1 MSGRGLERYLWE
13 IDAEDMGER
22 VDKFLSRQLSDVSR
36 SQIQQWIKAGHVTV
50 NGASVKASYRLTA
63 EDEVELVVPPL
74 IRLQIA
80 PEPIPLDIVYEDGD
94 LLVVN
99 KPRGM
104 VVHPAPGHFSGTLVN
119 ALLHHCRDLSG
130 INGVLRPGIVHRID
144 KDTSGLLVV
153 AKHDQAHELLAR
165 QLAEH
170 TVQREYVALVHGN
183 MSVDRGTVDAPIG
196 RDPANRQRMAVVAK
210 GGKPAITHF
219 VVERRF
225 GTYTLLRLRLETG
238 RTHQIRVHM
247 KYIGHPLVGD
257 PKYGPRR
264 TLAINGQALHA
275 AVLGF
280 IHPRTEEQ
288 LVFEA
293 PLPADMQALLDALSS
308 GQRE

>member
-13 IDAEDMGER
+13 IDAEEMGER

-36 SQIQQWIKAGHVTV
+36 SQIQQWIKTGHVTV
-50 NGASVKASYRLTA
+50 NGASVKASYRLA
-63 EDEVELVVPPL
+63 VEDEVELVVPPL
-74 IRLQIA
+74 MRLQIA

-104 VVHPAPGHFSGTLVN
+104 VVHPAPGHFTGTLVN

-153 AKHDQAHELLAR
+153 AKHDRAHESLAR

-170 TVQREYVALVHGN
+170 AVRREYLALVHGN
-183 MSVDRGTVDAPIG
+183 IPVDRGTVDAPIG

-210 GGKPAITHF
+210 GGKTAVTHF
-219 VVERRF
+219 VVERRL
-225 GTYTLLRLRLETG
+225 GAYTLLRLRLETG

-264 TLAINGQALHA
+264 TLPINGQALHA

-280 IHPRTEEQ
+280 VHPRTGEH
-288 LVFEA
+288 LLFEA
-293 PLPADMQALLDALSS
+293 PLPADMQALLGALS
-308 GQRE
+308 REPRE

>member
-13 IDAEDMGER
+13 IDAEEMGER

-104 VVHPAPGHFSGTLVN
+104 VVHPAPGNFSGTLVN

-153 AKHDQAHELLAR
+153 AKHDQAHESLAR

-170 TVQREYVALVHGN
+170 TVQREYLALVHGN

-225 GTYTLLRLRLETG
+225 GAYTLLRLRLETG

-280 IHPRTEEQ
+280 VHPRTEEQ

>member
-50 NGASVKASYRLTA
+50 NGVSVKASYRLTA

-153 AKHDQAHELLAR
+153 AKHDQAHESLAR

-225 GTYTLLRLRLETG
+225 GAYTLLRLRLETG